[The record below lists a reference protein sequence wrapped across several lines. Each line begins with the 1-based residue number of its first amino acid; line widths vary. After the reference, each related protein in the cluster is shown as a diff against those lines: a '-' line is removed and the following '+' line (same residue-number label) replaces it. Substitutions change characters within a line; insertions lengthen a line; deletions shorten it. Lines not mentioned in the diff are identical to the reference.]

1 MNNSS
6 RSCFDV
12 KCESGNFEASFRH
25 SADLSVF
32 SEYYFSQEN
41 LEADMY
47 LRQQMTKEGHVPL
60 SLIASF
66 NRVQSLCADLH
77 LIAEVKCDP

>member
-1 MNNSS
+1 MSNNS
-6 RSCFDV
+6 RSSFDA
-12 KCESGNFEASFRH
+12 KCESFARGASFRN
-25 SADLSVF
+25 SVDLVVF